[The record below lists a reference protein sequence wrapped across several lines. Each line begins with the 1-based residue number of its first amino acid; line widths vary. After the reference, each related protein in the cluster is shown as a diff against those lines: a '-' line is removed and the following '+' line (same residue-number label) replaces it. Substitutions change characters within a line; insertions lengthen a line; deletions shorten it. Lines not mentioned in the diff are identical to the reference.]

1 MSVPPPVIL
10 QPRSSR
16 ESGVCRRHKGLYSV
30 ALVDSRLFLTEDDS
44 KMITLNPCISA
55 RASVTGILKRNF
67 LIWFLGQGR
76 GFYGER
82 LQSTRLVHSLPLHK
96 VRGVSTDALLV
107 LVLAFVT
114 PFMCGLLDSPMSIV
128 FIFHFDF
135 CLRVPVCVHVCA
147 SAFKGQRRQ
156 HWISWS

>member
-114 PFMCGLLDSPMSIV
+114 PFMCGVCGHVACACCDCVGARV
-128 FIFHFDF
+128 FA
-135 CLRVPVCVHVCA
+135 CECVHVCMW
-147 SAFKGQRRQ
+147 RRELDFQ
-156 HWISWS
+156 ISS